1 MSSSTAPWSTFAE
14 IQALIAYDF
23 KRANVLRD
31 ALMGAKTPIME
42 TPIMETP
49 MKETERTAS
58 PRKRFQRPLGAI
70 MNEPFSSETGRTR
83 LEQLASDFTGQRMEL
98 QDVVG
103 SILVAMKEMDDCST
117 CDLRRVAKKF
127 GSVSANVACC

>member
-42 TPIMETP
+42 TP
-49 MKETERTAS
+49 MKETERTPS

-70 MNEPFSSETGRTR
+70 MNEPFSSETGGTR